1 MYYIMNND
9 NIIDIDTTVHKL
21 DDYDFKKNATY
32 TLLSSRR
39 SGKSFMIRNL
49 VYLLMK
55 RKLIDV
61 VYVFS
66 YTADVD
72 ESYNWVAKE
81 YIINPKKMDKTVE
94 LIMQV
99 QKSLGDKAKKVC
111 LVFDDYDITSQSDSL
126 DTVFVRGRHYGLSVI
141 LSCQITTK
149 SISPSI
155 RNNTQYLFVRK
166 LNSKTIKENVYNMLL
181 NSEFDT
187 PNDLY
192 KFVKTNIENY
202 QFILY
207 LNDDDRPP
215 SEALQLVKAR
225 PVKFR
230 FDYVPIK
237 K

>member
-1 MYYIMNND
+1 MNND
-9 NIIDIDTTVHKL
+9 NIINIDTTVHPL
-21 DDYDFKKNATY
+21 DEYEFKKDATY
-32 TLLSSRR
+32 TMLSARR

-72 ESYNWVAKE
+72 DSYNWVAKE
-81 YIINPKKMDKTVE
+81 YIIHPKNMDKTVD
-94 LIMQV
+94 LLMKV
-99 QKSLGDKAKKVC
+99 QKSLGDKAKKIC

-126 DTVFVRGRHYGLSVI
+126 DTVFVRGRHYGLTVI

-166 LNSKTIKENVYNMLL
+166 LNSKTIKENVFNMLL
-181 NSEFDT
+181 NSDFDSG
-187 PNDLY
+187 NELY
-192 KFVKTNIENY
+192 KFVKENTENF

-207 LNDDDRPP
+207 LNDDDRP
-215 SEALQLVKAR
+215 SNEALQLVKAR
-225 PVKFR
+225 SVKFR
-230 FDYVPIK
+230 FEYIAPLPK

>member
-21 DDYDFKKNATY
+21 EDYDFKKDATY
-32 TLLSSRR
+32 TMLSARR

-49 VYLLMK
+49 IYLLMK
-55 RKLIDV
+55 RGLINT

-72 ESYNWVAKE
+72 PTYNWVAKE

-99 QKSLGDKAKKVC
+99 QKSLGERAKNVC
-111 LVFDDYDITSQSDSL
+111 IVCDDFDITSQSDSL
-126 DTVFVRGRHYGLSVI
+126 DMLYTRGRHYHITTVLSA
-141 LSCQITTK
+141 QITTK
-149 SISPSI
+149 GVSTAI
-155 RNNTQYLFVRK
+155 RNNSQYLFVRK

-181 NSEFDT
+181 NSEFDSGQ
-187 PNDLY
+187 DLY
-192 KFVKTNIENY
+192 KFVKNNTTDY

-207 LNDDDRPP
+207 LADDDRPP